1 MASKVRNRVR
11 NVSRMDR
18 RIVYDH
24 HRLFRERLTKGIKTG
39 DHHAGV
45 YGACKHKWMQVVLA
59 MHQPEHIDPPIF
71 PGRQLD
77 DALGLLPSRG
87 NRGIKRKARCIKIIQ
102 RALALIFLLL
112 QRCTCTFGLGKG
124 VRVAEAFE
132 RFSHPLPS
140 KTGSFCETFQR
151 RKTEALL
158 GCVGSSLSHLFE
170 RTGVFFDR
178 VLRQLLFVWG
188 ELGWSAT
195 ARVIM
200 QTLGAMLF
208 PFFDP
213 G

>member
-1 MASKVRNRVR
+1 MVHN
-11 NVSRMDR
+11 
-18 RIVYDH
+18 DH
-24 HRLFRERLTKGIKTG
+24 GLLRERLTKGINTG

-45 YGACKHKWMQVVLA
+45 SGACKQKWMQVVLA
-59 MHQPEHIDPPIF
+59 MHQPEHLDPPLF

-87 NRGIKRKARCIKIIQ
+87 NRGIKRTASFSKILQ

-112 QRCTCTFGLGKG
+112 QRCQCTFGLGKG
-124 VRVAEAFE
+124 VRVSEAFE

-170 RTGVFFDR
+170 RTGVFFAR
-178 VLRQLLFVWG
+178 VLRECLCVWG
-188 ELGWSAT
+188 AVGWSAT

>member
-1 MASKVRNRVR
+1 MVHNDHGLLRARV
-11 NVSRMDR
+11 
-18 RIVYDH
+18 
-24 HRLFRERLTKGIKTG
+24 TKGINTG
-39 DHHAGV
+39 SHHAGV
-45 YGACKHKWMQVVLA
+45 SGAFKHTWMQVVLA
-59 MHQPEHIDPPIF
+59 MHQPEHIDPPLL

-87 NRGIKRKARCIKIIQ
+87 NRGIKRQARFSKIIQ

-124 VRVAEAFE
+124 VRVSEAFE

-151 RKTEALL
+151 RQTEALL

-170 RTGVFFDR
+170 RTGIVFAR
-178 VLRQLLFVWG
+178 VPRECLCVWG
-188 ELGWSAT
+188 ACGWSAT
-195 ARVIM
+195 ARVIL

>member
-1 MASKVRNRVR
+1 MDGGMVHNDHGLLRARV
-11 NVSRMDR
+11 
-18 RIVYDH
+18 
-24 HRLFRERLTKGIKTG
+24 TQGIQTG

-45 YGACKHKWMQVVLA
+45 SGAFKHTWMQVVLA
-59 MHQPEHIDPPIF
+59 MHQPEHLDPPLL

-87 NRGIKRKARCIKIIQ
+87 NRGIKRQARFSKILQ

-170 RTGVFFDR
+170 RTGIFFDR
-178 VLRQLLFVWG
+178 VLREFLCVWG
-188 ELGWSAT
+188 ACGWSAT

-200 QTLGAMLF
+200 QTLGAMLV